1 MYRTQYHNR
10 IPQNKCIR
18 LNTVTVFHK
27 TNVSDSI
34 PQPYST
40 KQMYRTQYRNRIR
53 QLFNKKTTNICIRL
67 NYSNDKKN
75 KCISDSNTVFH
86 KKQEHMYWISTRTY
100 VPDSIIPIKR
110 KTNVS
115 YSNTVFHKTNVSYS
129 NTVFHKTNVSYSNTV
144 FHKKT
149 RLMYWISTRTY
160 VPDSIIPRT
169 TTRIKKMHLVTLTIF
184 YPLMFLMTYSG

>member
-1 MYRTQYHNR
+1 MYRTQYH
-10 IPQNKCIR
+10 
-18 LNTVTVFHK
+18 
-27 TNVSDSI
+27 
-34 PQPYST
+34 
-40 KQMYRTQYRNRIR
+40 NRIR

-129 NTVFHKTNVSYSNTV
+129 NTVFHKKQDSCIGFQQEHMYQTLL
-144 FHKKT
+144 FHEQQQELKKC
-149 RLMYWISTRTY
+149 
-160 VPDSIIPRT
+160 
-169 TTRIKKMHLVTLTIF
+169 TL
-184 YPLMFLMTYSG
+184 